1 MLLGCLK
8 TLQRPYQILDWYWV
22 LAFLWQNNNI
32 AKCADGRDGKPH
44 SKGSKFL
51 VSKCLH
57 CFSPDW
63 LEKPPHSSH
72 FPKCYWKRHQKPFV
86 RQMSCRSWEKVA
98 VTVSWSN
105 LLYQWRILRAECV
118 SKYQAKLYVM
128 SFTQNTSHIILSHY
142 NITYINHY
150 NCQPS
155 LTSKYMQKK
164 TCNLSGFS
172 PKVSSKS
179 DNFSKIYDVFNLY
192 HFFYSLLCILYR
204 GRNRFRDV

>member
-8 TLQRPYQILDWYWV
+8 TLQRPYQILDWYWA

-72 FPKCYWKRHQKPFV
+72 FPKCYRQRHQKPFV
-86 RQMSCRSWEKVA
+86 RQMSFRSWEKVA
-98 VTVSWSN
+98 VNMVLDHHHRDGLQLLIMNNDSNFHTFILGSERSSETLNKTVTSRRSHDCMSDETEF
-105 LLYQWRILRAECV
+105 AEIF
-118 SKYQAKLYVM
+118 QDA
-128 SFTQNTSHIILSHY
+128 H
-142 NITYINHY
+142 
-150 NCQPS
+150 
-155 LTSKYMQKK
+155 
-164 TCNLSGFS
+164 
-172 PKVSSKS
+172 
-179 DNFSKIYDVFNLY
+179 
-192 HFFYSLLCILYR
+192 
-204 GRNRFRDV
+204 

>member
-8 TLQRPYQILDWYWV
+8 TLQRPYQILDWYWA

-51 VSKCLH
+51 VSKCLY

-72 FPKCYWKRHQKPFV
+72 FPKWYWKRHQKPFV

-98 VTVSWSN
+98 VKIFLN
-105 LLYQWRILRAECV
+105 YQPPDAGV
-118 SKYQAKLYVM
+118 
-128 SFTQNTSHIILSHY
+128 FHY
-142 NITYINHY
+142 TR
-150 NCQPS
+150 
-155 LTSKYMQKK
+155 K
-164 TCNLSGFS
+164 
-172 PKVSSKS
+172 
-179 DNFSKIYDVFNLY
+179 
-192 HFFYSLLCILYR
+192 
-204 GRNRFRDV
+204 RFRICINRKTNMKSMKITLFMVSRIYQLGNRTWKILKNIIF

>member
-8 TLQRPYQILDWYWV
+8 TLQRPYQILDWYWA

-51 VSKCLH
+51 VSKCLY

-72 FPKCYWKRHQKPFV
+72 FPKWYWKRHQKPFV

-98 VTVSWSN
+98 VKYDSIICCLPKIIIPDAPPQSRSMPNTRGAIWYLMTIHDNVTDGFKRHN
-105 LLYQWRILRAECV
+105 LTTKDIFL
-118 SKYQAKLYVM
+118 
-128 SFTQNTSHIILSHY
+128 
-142 NITYINHY
+142 
-150 NCQPS
+150 
-155 LTSKYMQKK
+155 
-164 TCNLSGFS
+164 
-172 PKVSSKS
+172 
-179 DNFSKIYDVFNLY
+179 
-192 HFFYSLLCILYR
+192 
-204 GRNRFRDV
+204 